1 MADSSIGEFG
11 SSLKNSAIFG
21 QLIAKPLIY
30 SLGIICPGRLLV
42 DCIQK
47 ALMVLADVEGEKG
60 TLAWLLAIDEK
71 GKIVC

>member
-1 MADSSIGEFG
+1 
-11 SSLKNSAIFG
+11 
-21 QLIAKPLIY
+21 
-30 SLGIICPGRLLV
+30 LV